1 MVDKTEIMP
10 SRRLDPAR
18 RRLRARVN
26 GHWLFDTLDAC
37 LFYEKGQHPVYAIP
51 LALLDQNLLEAAED
65 VSKNGDGKWWSLRF
79 GDVVRPAVARTWPT
93 APADLPFLKNYVAI
107 DMAAADDWFE
117 EDTEIF
123 VQPRDPYRRVD
134 ILESSRS
141 LRVEVD
147 GVVVVQTRRP
157 RLVLETSMP
166 VQWYSPRADIK
177 TAYLSESPMQSYCQY
192 KGRARYWDVTIS
204 GETYQA
210 MAWSYQDAV
219 LEASALTGLV
229 GFPRT
234 HASVKTFVDDELLNQ
249 AAYSPD
255 WHSPSLA
262 VGKHP

>member
-1 MVDKTEIMP
+1 MIDNTEITA

-18 RRLRARVN
+18 RRLRARL
-26 GHWLFDTLDAC
+26 GGRWLFDTLDAC
-37 LFYEKGQHPVYAIP
+37 LFYERGRHPVYAIP
-51 LALLDQNLLEAAED
+51 LASLDPNLLETAED
-65 VSKNGDGKWWSLRF
+65 ASKHGDGQWWSLRT
-79 GDVVRPAVARTWPT
+79 GDGVRPAVARTWPT

-107 DMAAADDWFE
+107 DMAAADAWFE

-123 VQPRDPYRRVD
+123 FKPRDPYRRVD

-147 GVVVVQTRRP
+147 GVVVVHTRRP

-166 VQWYSPRADIK
+166 VQWYSPRADTK
-177 TAYLSESPMQSYCQY
+177 MAYLFESPLQSYCQY